1 LKPTKVFFDLLKAYK
16 DGFHTIGLKGS
27 ARSGKTRG
35 VIQFLD
41 FVADQSAKHRKLSIG
56 SQSFPHLRDGALY
69 EYQKHMMEERI
80 VRHHN
85 KSDHE
90 FHINQSTINYFSA
103 DDPTKMIGPD
113 KDIQYWNEINNGITF
128 DIYNST
134 QIRTKELTIF
144 DWNPAG
150 EFFVHEKGILDEPG
164 VIVVHSTW
172 LDNIDN
178 LTRKQID
185 FFIRAK
191 KLSKT
196 SDYWR
201 YWWEVYGL
209 GIDAVLLEERIMP
222 MVNRISKVPKDAVE
236 IPSALDFG
244 FFPDPLIF
252 ARLYVKKGNGLKD
265 DLYVLPIVYAQK
277 LSINTKSEGA
287 TNLVDILAAKGI
299 NKQHK
304 IIAESADPEAISQM
318 RGVKF
323 NIEAV
328 VKSTIETSIRL
339 FHDYNIFIVGD
350 SEEADKTY
358 KEFNNYKFKKNKKGV
373 ILGVP
378 ADGQPDHVIDG
389 TRYVLLSRNSRWS
402 LPR

>member
-1 LKPTKVFFDLLKAYK
+1 MKPTKVFFDVLKAYK
-16 DGFHTIGLKGS
+16 DGHTTIGCKGS

-35 VIQFLD
+35 IVQVLD
-41 FVADQSAKHRKLSIG
+41 FIADNSAKHRKISIG
-56 SQSFPHLRDGALY
+56 SQSFPHLRDGVLY
-69 EYQKHMMEERI
+69 EYQKHMMAENIIRS
-80 VRHHN
+80 HN

-90 FHINQSTINYFSA
+90 YHINKSIINYFSA
-103 DDPTKMIGPD
+103 DDPTKVIGPD

-134 QIRTKELTIF
+134 QARTKELTIF

-150 EFFVHEKGILDEPG
+150 EFWIHENGLLEEPG
-164 VIVVHSTW
+164 TIVLHSTW
-172 LDNIDN
+172 LDNLAN
-178 LTRKQID
+178 LTQKQID

-209 GIDAVLLEERIMP
+209 GVDAVLLEERIMP
-222 MVNRISKVPKDAVE
+222 MINWCKAVPKDAIE

-244 FFPDPLIF
+244 FFPDPTVFL
-252 ARLYVKKGNGLKD
+252 RLWVKQTGGLKD
-265 DLYVLPIVYAQK
+265 DLYIQQIVYNQK

-287 TNLVDILAAKGI
+287 TNLVDLLKVKGI
-299 NKQHK
+299 NPQHK
-304 IIAESADPEAISQM
+304 IIAESADPEAIHQL
-318 RGVKF
+318 RGAKF

-339 FHDYNIFIVGD
+339 FHDYNIHIVEG
-350 SEEADKTY
+350 SNETY
-358 KEFNNYKFKKNKKGV
+358 REYNNYKYKKNRKGT

-378 ADGQPDHVIDG
+378 ADGQADHAIDG

-402 LPR
+402 LK

>member
-1 LKPTKVFFDLLKAYK
+1 MKPTKVFFDLLKAYK
-16 DGFHTIGLKGS
+16 DGHHTIGLKGS

-35 VIQFLD
+35 AIQFLD
-41 FVADQSAKHRKLSIG
+41 FIADNSAKHRKISIG

-69 EYQKHMMEERI
+69 EYQKHMMQEKITRQ
-80 VRHHN
+80 HN

-90 FHINQSTINYFSA
+90 FHINKSIINYFSA
-103 DDPTKMIGPD
+103 DDPTKVIGPD

-128 DIYNST
+128 DVYNST
-134 QIRTKELTIF
+134 QIRTKELTVF

-150 EFFVHEKGILDEPG
+150 EFFIHEHGILNDPG
-164 VIVVHSTW
+164 VIVLHSTW
-172 LDNIDN
+172 LDNLAN
-178 LTRKQID
+178 LTKKQID

-209 GIDAVLLEERIMP
+209 GLDAVLLEERIMP
-222 MVNRISKVPKDAVE
+222 MVNKCKKVPTDAIE

-244 FFPDPLIF
+244 FYPDPTVFL
-252 ARLYVKKGNGLKD
+252 RLWVQKTAGLKD
-265 DLYVLPIVYAQK
+265 NLYVQQIVYQQK

-287 TNLVDILAAKGI
+287 TNLVDMLTAKGI
-299 NKQHK
+299 NKAHK
-304 IIAESADPEAISQM
+304 IIAECADPEAIHQL
-318 RGVKF
+318 RGAKF

-339 FHDYNIFIVGD
+339 FHDYNIFIVDGSD
-350 SEEADKTY
+350 ETY
-358 KEFNNYKFKKNKKGV
+358 KEYNQYKYKKNKKGV

-378 ADGQPDHVIDG
+378 AEGQDDHAIDG

-402 LPR
+402 LK

>member
-1 LKPTKVFFDLLKAYK
+1 MKPTKVFFDILKARK
-16 DGFHTIGLKGS
+16 DGFTTIGCKGS

-35 VIQFLD
+35 IIQ
-41 FVADQSAKHRKLSIG
+41 VADFIAHNSSKHRKISIG

-69 EYQKHMMEERI
+69 EYQKHMMEEKIFRQ
-80 VRHHN
+80 HN

-90 FHINQSTINYFSA
+90 FHINKSIINYFSA

-113 KDIQYWNEINNGITF
+113 KDIQYWNEINNGISF
-128 DIYNST
+128 DVFNST
-134 QIRTKELTIF
+134 QVRTKELTIF

-150 EFFVHEKGILDEPG
+150 EFFIHDKGIIDDPG
-164 VIVVHSTW
+164 TIILHSTW
-172 LDNIDN
+172 LDNLEN

-196 SDYWR
+196 SDYWA
-201 YWWEVYGL
+201 YWWKVYGL

-222 MVNRISKVPKDAVE
+222 MIYRVKSVPKDAVE

-244 FFPDPLIF
+244 FFPDPTVFL
-252 ARLYVKKGNGLKD
+252 RLWVRTGKGLRD
-265 DLYVLPIVYAQK
+265 DLYIQQIVYGQK

-287 TNLVDILAAKGI
+287 TNLVDILTAKGI
-299 NKQHK
+299 NKNHK
-304 IIAESADPEAISQM
+304 IIAESADPEALAQL
-318 RGVKF
+318 RGAKF
-323 NIEAV
+323 NVEAV
-328 VKSTIETSIRL
+328 VKSSVETSIRL
-339 FHDYNIFIVGD
+339 FHDYNIHIVDG
-350 SEEADKTY
+350 SEETF
-358 KEFNNYKFKKNKKGV
+358 KEYDNYRYKKNKKGV

-378 ADGQPDHVIDG
+378 AEGQADHGIDG

-402 LPR
+402 LK